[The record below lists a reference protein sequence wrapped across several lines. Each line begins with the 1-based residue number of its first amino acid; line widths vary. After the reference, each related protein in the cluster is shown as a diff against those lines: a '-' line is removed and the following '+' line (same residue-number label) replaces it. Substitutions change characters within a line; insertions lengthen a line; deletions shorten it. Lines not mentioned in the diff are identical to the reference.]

1 MSHFAKVE
9 NGYVVNVVVAEQDWV
24 DEQEGLWIQT
34 SYNLGGGIYT
44 DPETGEQSVYT
55 EGPRSRCNYASIGMI
70 YDSERDKFYK
80 PDPKPFDS
88 WTFNYDTGGWEAP
101 VPYPRDGVVKIWNE
115 ETQSWEP
122 EE

>member
-34 SYNLGGGIYT
+34 SYNLAGGVYT
-44 DPETGEQSVYT
+44 DPETREQSVYT

-70 YDSERDKFYK
+70 YDSKRDKFYK
-80 PDPKPFDS
+80 PDSKPFDS
-88 WTFNYDTGGWEAP
+88 WTFNYDTGSWEAP